1 MVKYN
6 ISSHYTLMKGRKIP
20 MKIKIND
27 LESFFLDDVLKRV
40 KERKK
45 AKKEKALNKKTKSN

>member
-1 MVKYN
+1 
-6 ISSHYTLMKGRKIP
+6 

-45 AKKEKALNKKTKSN
+45 AKKEKALNKKIKSN

>member
-1 MVKYN
+1 
-6 ISSHYTLMKGRKIP
+6 